1 MGLAVSQQEL
11 PCPTPELTPK
21 VYSQWRQSKLGN
33 LTETIERGLLLEL
46 LGQELKEKNIL
57 EIGCGDGNLAVEL
70 YRVSNGSAQITAVD
84 ASSQMIESARQ
95 KAYSQNANVSF
106 GVAMADKLPFENE
119 TFHVVVAQTILC
131 FVEDPLPV
139 FREIAR
145 VLKPGG
151 HLVIGELGKWS
162 TWALERRIRAM
173 RGSTLWKKGFFRTS
187 NELRDLAARSGLVPD
202 CVRGAVFY
210 PRWFPMARLV
220 APYDAWLGQQTC
232 SGAAF
237 IAMKATKLVQYD
249 IYTS

>member
-1 MGLAVSQQEL
+1 MGLQVSEQEL

-21 VYSQWRQSKLGN
+21 VYSRWRQSKLGN
-33 LTETIERGLLLEL
+33 LTETLERELLLEL
-46 LGQELKEKNIL
+46 LGKDSKSKDIL

-70 YRVSNGSAQITAVD
+70 YRLSDGSAQITAVD

-95 KAYSQNANVSF
+95 YASSQNATVSF

-119 TFHVVVAQTILC
+119 MFNVVVAQTILC

-139 FREIAR
+139 FKEISR

-151 HLVIGELGKWS
+151 YLVIGELGKWS
-162 TWALERRIRAM
+162 TWALERRIRATC
-173 RGSTLWKKGFFRTS
+173 GSTLWKKGFFRTS
-187 NELRDLAARSGLVPD
+187 NELRGLAVRSGLVPD

-220 APYDAWLGQQTC
+220 APYDRWLGQQTC

-237 IAMKATKLVQYD
+237 IAMKATKLVQHD
-249 IYTS
+249 TA